1 MITQD
6 KAKVQLA
13 IQTVGICGTDIH
25 FWKHGEAGGD
35 VPDAPVVLGHES
47 SGVVTALGEGVTHL
61 QIGDRV
67 AIEPNVPCHT
77 CQDCKEGR
85 YNLCKKLRYFAV
97 PPYQGALCRRLNHSA
112 HFCYN
117 YPAALAMVASGSIN
131 VKPLITHHFKL
142 EDSLQAFET
151 SRTQAGGAIKVV
163 IHCNE

>member
-1 MITQD
+1 MD
-6 KAKVQLA
+6 GFYSALDFKEGRAVFRPKAEEVQLA

-112 HFCYN
+112 HFCYKI
-117 YPAALAMVASGSIN
+117 PDHVSFEEAALLEPLSVA
-131 VKPLITHHFKL
+131 
-142 EDSLQAFET
+142 
-151 SRTQAGGAIKVV
+151 
-163 IHCNE
+163 IHG